1 MFYLAIKDYFPVAH
15 CGVLRNN
22 TRMSQGLLLERIEER
37 LRATGLS
44 ERKACLKAGLK
55 VDAIRTIRRGNHPR
69 ASTLQALAGVLGVS
83 PSYLLDVAGDTPP
96 PGAAGSWPV
105 TAPSPGDPSIPN
117 GIMVPIS
124 ELDVRA
130 GAGGGALNGEETEV
144 GHWQLPGDLVRS
156 VTSASTAALKIL
168 TVYGDSMEPGFI
180 PGQRVMVDSSDQV
193 PSPPGIFV
201 AWDGLA
207 TVIKR
212 VEFIPHSDP
221 PRVRFTSDNPRYQPY
236 ERTLEEAHIRGRV
249 IGRWTW
255 T

>member
-1 MFYLAIKDYFPVAH
+1 
-15 CGVLRNN
+15 
-22 TRMSQGLLLERIEER
+22 MSQDLLLQRIEAR
-37 LRATGLS
+37 LKATGLS

-69 ASTLQALAGVLGVS
+69 ASTLRALAGVLGVS
-83 PSYLLDVAGDTPP
+83 ASYLLDASDDGPVPAQV
-96 PGAAGSWPV
+96 GAARP
-105 TAPSPGDPSIPN
+105 TAAEGP
-117 GIMVPIS
+117 MVPIV

-130 GAGGGALNGEETEV
+130 GAGGGALNAEELEA

-156 VTSASTAALKIL
+156 VTTAPTSALKIL
-168 TVYGDSMEPGFI
+168 TVYGDSMEPEFR
-180 PGQRVMVDSSDQV
+180 PGQRVMVDTSDQM
-193 PSPPGIFV
+193 PSPPGVFV

-212 VEFIPHSDP
+212 VEFVPHSDP
-221 PRVRFTSDNPRYQPY
+221 PKIRFSSDNPRYQPY

>member
-1 MFYLAIKDYFPVAH
+1 MTQD
-15 CGVLRNN
+15 
-22 TRMSQGLLLERIEER
+22 LLLQRIEAR
-37 LRATGLS
+37 LKATGLS

-69 ASTLQALAGVLGVS
+69 ASTLRALAAVLGVS
-83 PSYLLDVAGDTPP
+83 AAYLLDASEDGPVPAQAGAGARGPGQAGDGP
-96 PGAAGSWPV
+96 
-105 TAPSPGDPSIPN
+105 
-117 GIMVPIS
+117 MVPIV

-130 GAGGGALNGEETEV
+130 GAGGGALNGEELET
-144 GHWQLPGDLVRS
+144 GQWQLPGDLVRAVTTAS
-156 VTSASTAALKIL
+156 VASLRIL
-168 TVYGDSMEPGFI
+168 TVYGDSMEPEFR
-180 PGQRVMVDSSDQV
+180 PGQRVMVDTSDQM
-193 PSPPGIFV
+193 PSPPGVFV

-212 VEFIPHSDP
+212 VEFVPHSDP
-221 PRVRFTSDNPRYQPY
+221 PKVRFTSDNPRYQPY

>member
-1 MFYLAIKDYFPVAH
+1 MRILILDIKDYFPLDR

-22 TRMSQGLLLERIEER
+22 TRMSQGLLLERIEDR

-69 ASTLQALAGVLGVS
+69 ASTLQALAAVLGVS

-96 PGAAGSWPV
+96 AAPPGSWS
-105 TAPSPGDPSIPN
+105 ASASIAGDP
-117 GIMVPIS
+117 GTMVPIA

-130 GAGGGALNGEETEV
+130 GAGGGALNGEEAEV

-156 VTSASTAALKIL
+156 VTSASTTALKIV

>member
-1 MFYLAIKDYFPVAH
+1 
-15 CGVLRNN
+15 
-22 TRMSQGLLLERIEER
+22 MSQGLLLERIEER

-96 PGAAGSWPV
+96 PAAAASWQ
-105 TAPSPGDPSIPN
+105 AHASIPGDP
-117 GIMVPIS
+117 GMMVPIS

-156 VTSASTAALKIL
+156 VTSASTTALKIL
-168 TVYGDSMEPGFI
+168 TVYGDSMEPGFN

>member
-1 MFYLAIKDYFPVAH
+1 MLF
-15 CGVLRNN
+15 R
-22 TRMSQGLLLERIEER
+22 S
-37 LRATGLS
+37 
-44 ERKACLKAGLK
+44 KACLKAGLK

-69 ASTLQALAGVLGVS
+69 ASTLRALAAVLGVTAAF
-83 PSYLLDVAGDTPP
+83 LLDASEDGPP
-96 PGAAGSWPV
+96 PAHGLP
-105 TAPSPGDPSIPN
+105 APDGP
-117 GIMVPIS
+117 MVPIV

-130 GAGGGALNGEETEV
+130 GAGGGALNADEIET
-144 GHWQLPGDLVRS
+144 GQWQLPGDLVRS
-156 VTSASTAALKIL
+156 VTTASTAALKIL
-168 TVYGDSMEPGFI
+168 TVYGDSMEPAFR
-180 PGQRVMVDSSDQV
+180 PGQRVMVDTSDQM
-193 PSPPGIFV
+193 PSPPGVFV

-212 VEFIPHSDP
+212 VEFVPHSDP

>member
-1 MFYLAIKDYFPVAH
+1 
-15 CGVLRNN
+15 
-22 TRMSQGLLLERIEER
+22 MSQDLLLQRIEAR
-37 LRATGLS
+37 LKATGLS

-69 ASTLQALAGVLGVS
+69 ASTLRALAAVLGVS
-83 PSYLLDVAGDTPP
+83 AAHLLDASEDGPVPPQAGA
-96 PGAAGSWPV
+96 GARVHFAGGGP
-105 TAPSPGDPSIPN
+105 
-117 GIMVPIS
+117 MVPIL

-130 GAGGGALNGEETEV
+130 GAGGGALNSEELET

-156 VTSASTAALKIL
+156 VTTAPVAALRIV
-168 TVYGDSMEPGFI
+168 TVYGDSMEPEFR
-180 PGQRVMVDSSDQV
+180 PGQRVMVDTSDQM
-193 PSPPGIFV
+193 PSPPGVFV

-212 VEFIPHSDP
+212 VEFVPHSDP
-221 PRVRFTSDNPRYQPY
+221 PRVRFVSDNPRYQPY
-236 ERTLEEAHIRGRV
+236 ERTLEEAQIRGRV

>member
-1 MFYLAIKDYFPVAH
+1 M
-15 CGVLRNN
+15 RNYR
-22 TRMSQGLLLERIEER
+22 RMSQDLLLQRIEAR
-37 LRATGLS
+37 LKATGLS

-69 ASTLQALAGVLGVS
+69 ASTLRALAGVLGVS
-83 PSYLLDVAGDTPP
+83 ASYLLDASDDAPMPAQGVARAVPVGDGP
-96 PGAAGSWPV
+96 
-105 TAPSPGDPSIPN
+105 
-117 GIMVPIS
+117 MVPIV

-130 GAGGGALNGEETEV
+130 GAGGGALNSEELEA

-156 VTSASTAALKIL
+156 VTTAPTTALKIL
-168 TVYGDSMEPGFI
+168 TVYADSMEPEFR
-180 PGQRVMVDSSDQV
+180 PGQRVMVDTSDQM
-193 PSPPGIFV
+193 PSPPGVFV

-212 VEFIPHSDP
+212 VEFVPHSDP
-221 PRVRFTSDNPRYQPY
+221 PKIRFTSDNPRYQPY

>member
-1 MFYLAIKDYFPVAH
+1 M
-15 CGVLRNN
+15 RNDC
-22 TRMSQGLLLERIEER
+22 RMSQDLLLQRIEDR
-37 LRATGLS
+37 LKATGLS

-69 ASTLQALAGVLGVS
+69 ASTLRALAAVLGVS
-83 PSYLLDVAGDTPP
+83 SAYLLDASDDGPTPP
-96 PGAAGSWPV
+96 QAGAGARASEPGSA
-105 TAPSPGDPSIPN
+105 
-117 GIMVPIS
+117 MVPII

-130 GAGGGALNGEETEV
+130 GAGGGALNNDETET
-144 GHWQLPGDLVRS
+144 GRWHIPGELVRS
-156 VTSASTAALKIL
+156 VTTAPVAALRIL
-168 TVYGDSMEPGFI
+168 TVYGDSMEPEFR
-180 PGQRVMVDSSDQV
+180 PGQRVMVDSSDQL
-193 PSPPGIFV
+193 PSPPGVFV

-212 VEFIPHSDP
+212 VEFVPHSDP
-221 PRVRFTSDNPRYQPY
+221 PRVRFSSDNPRYQPY